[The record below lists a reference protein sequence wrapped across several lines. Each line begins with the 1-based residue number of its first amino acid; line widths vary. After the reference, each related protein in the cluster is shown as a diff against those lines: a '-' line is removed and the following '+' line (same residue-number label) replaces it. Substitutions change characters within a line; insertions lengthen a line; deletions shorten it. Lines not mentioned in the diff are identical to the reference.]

1 MMRIN
6 ILTIFPELFPA
17 FLSFGMMKKAREKG
31 LLTVK
36 IHDLRDYTTDRHRSV
51 DDVPFGGGAGM
62 VMKVEPIHSAITDIT
77 SREGAQKRILLSPQ
91 GRVLNARLAKLLA
104 SETSLL
110 MICGRYEGVDER
122 VREHL
127 VDEEISIGD
136 YVLTGG
142 EIPSMVVME
151 AMVRFIPGVL
161 GSSDS
166 LNEESFNQEFLEYP
180 QYTRPAK
187 YLDWEVPS
195 VLLSGNHENIKQW
208 RIKSSLFKTAKN
220 RPDLIEWNNLSS
232 GDIEW
237 LKQCGVEIPDFFS
250 DANKEGTIG

>member
-1 MMRIN
+1 MRIN

-17 FLSFGMMKKAREKG
+17 FLSCGMMKKALEKG

-36 IHDLRDYTTDRHRSV
+36 IHDLRYYTIDRHRSV

-62 VMKVEPIHSAITDIT
+62 VMKVEPIHAAITDIT
-77 SREGAQKRILLSPQ
+77 SKEGAQKRILLSPQ
-91 GRVLNARLAKLLA
+91 GRVLNARLARLLA
-104 SETSLL
+104 SETSIL

-142 EIPSMVVME
+142 EIPSMVLME

-161 GSSDS
+161 GSGDS
-166 LNEESFNQEFLEYP
+166 LTEESFNQEFLEYP
-180 QYTRPAK
+180 QYTRPAN
-187 YLDWEVPS
+187 YLGWEVPS

-220 RPDLIEWNNLSS
+220 RPDLIEWNNLSPD
-232 GDIEW
+232 DIEW
-237 LKQCGVEIPDFFS
+237 LKQSGVEIPDVFS
-250 DANKEGTIG
+250 DDKKRGGAD